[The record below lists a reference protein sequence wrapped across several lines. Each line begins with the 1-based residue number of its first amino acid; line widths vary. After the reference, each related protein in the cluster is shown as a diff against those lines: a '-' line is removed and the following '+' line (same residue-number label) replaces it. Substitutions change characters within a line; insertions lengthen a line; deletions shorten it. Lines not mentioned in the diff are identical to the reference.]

1 MINSKIY
8 CDWSM
13 LSLIMIK
20 FNYVFIQP
28 APEVQ
33 VITPRITQHD
43 IFLLV
48 YVDEKLVGRKR
59 MNNIN
64 FIFTFMV

>member
-1 MINSKIY
+1 
-8 CDWSM
+8 M

-33 VITPRITQHD
+33 VITPRITQQK
-43 IFLLV
+43 FTS
-48 YVDEKLVGRKR
+48 KLPFRGIL
-59 MNNIN
+59 NHYD
-64 FIFTFMV
+64 